1 MRKNQYNILFFLLL
15 SVYTASA
22 QEYDFQL
29 WTSLSTKDRITYK
42 TDVYVKHALRFRE
55 NASLLDKSF
64 SEIKVKYKYNKNFS
78 LGFGFRDINVFD
90 ASFSRNQYSRH
101 FIDVYL
107 REKENRFIFSVRNRF
122 QNQRDFKNY
131 NRVFRQKFSVNYNIR
146 KTKFDPTI
154 AFEYFYTEQKKIDKL
169 RYTLSFSHS
178 LLDDLD
184 IDLSYRIQQLLSES
198 YANLIFIFDCKLSY
212 RF

>member
-1 MRKNQYNILFFLLL
+1 MKTIQYSILFFYLL
-15 SVYTASA
+15 SVFTVSA
-22 QEYDFQL
+22 QDYDFQF
-29 WTSLSTKDRITYK
+29 WSSLSTKDRITYK
-42 TDVYVKHALRFRE
+42 TDIYVKHALRFRE

-64 SEIKVKYKYNKNFS
+64 SELKVKYKYNKNLS

-90 ASFSRNQYSRH
+90 VSSSNQYVRH
-101 FIDVYL
+101 FLDVYL
-107 REKENRFIFSVRNRF
+107 REKEKRFIFSIRNRF

-131 NRVFRQKFSVNYNIR
+131 NHIFRQKFMINYNIR
-146 KTKFDPTI
+146 KTKFDPTF

-178 LLDDLD
+178 LINDLD
-184 IDLSYRIQQLLSES
+184 IDLSYRVQQLLSES